1 MVVAKSVVMVAMMWL
16 RWCGA
21 LRKKAAMK
29 NRKKAWLYLA
39 ATFAMAVNG
48 CGNSTVASSP
58 SAAPPATP
66 NPAATTTPAPPAKP
80 TANEPSDILSVLSV
94 EHQVDV
100 ATQRDGIVIS
110 IVKDEGATVAAGDV
124 LGQLD
129 DRTLQMEMIKARDD
143 LHVSENNVKFK
154 EAERKAKDAAYH
166 RQQQLRELGLSSQAD
181 LEAAEFEAK
190 GAEYD
195 LHGYEALVESGQAQ
209 IHQIEIQIDQTRI
222 RAPFSGAVV
231 RRYIREGEAISKND
245 KCFRVSQ
252 LSPLQVQFQIPES
265 SARRPKLGTSVE
277 IWPVGDADRSLTARI
292 VKISPTV
299 DPASD
304 SYDVVAQLIGTK
316 LSDLRPGMAVRVSW
330 PGANNGASDVPRKP

>member
-1 MVVAKSVVMVAMMWL
+1 MIGKRGWL
-16 RWCGA
+16 LLA
-21 LRKKAAMK
+21 TMFA
-29 NRKKAWLYLA
+29 LA
-39 ATFAMAVNG
+39 ANG
-48 CGNSTVASSP
+48 CGNSTVASSGNP
-58 SAAPPATP
+58 APAAKPASSEPPAGPISIATP
-66 NPAATTTPAPPAKP
+66 TQNQLG
-80 TANEPSDILSVLSV
+80 DILSVLSV

-100 ATQRDGIVIS
+100 ATERDGVVTS
-110 IVKDEGATVAAGDV
+110 VTKDEGAAVAAGDI

-129 DRTLQMEMIKARDD
+129 DRTLQMELVKARAD
-143 LHVSENNVKFK
+143 LHVSENNVKYK
-154 EAERKAKDAAYH
+154 EAEVKAKDAAYR

-195 LHGYEALVESGQAQ
+195 VQGYQALVESDQAE
-209 IHQIEIQIDQTRI
+209 IHRIEIEIDQTRI

-231 RRYIREGEAISKND
+231 RRYIREGEALGKGD

-265 SARRPKLGTSVE
+265 SAQRPQRGARVSLSLIDDSG
-277 IWPVGDADRSLTARI
+277 RHLTARI

-304 SYDVVAQLIGTK
+304 SYDVVAQLTGTK
-316 LSDLRPGMAVRVSW
+316 LSDLRPGMAVRVNW
-330 PGANNGASDVPRKP
+330 PADSGSPKP